1 MMEVL
6 YKVEVSV
13 RTEYLENQSLPSEG
27 KYFFSYTV
35 TIKNVGK
42 IPAKLISRHW
52 VITDANE
59 RIEEVRG
66 LGVVGEQPRLKT
78 NESFEYTSGTP
89 LTTSSG
95 FMEGSYEMQCD
106 DGNTFNVQIPQFS
119 LDTPFEN
126 NKLN

>member
-1 MMEVL
+1 MEVL

-13 RTEYLENQSLPSEG
+13 QTEYLENQSLPSEG

-78 NESFEYTSGTP
+78 NESFEYTSGTIINTP
-89 LTTSSG
+89 VGTMYGTYQMVADNG
-95 FMEGSYEMQCD
+95 YEFD
-106 DGNTFNVQIPQFS
+106 AEIPIFS
-119 LDTPFEN
+119 LNIP
-126 NKLN
+126 KVLN